1 MSLNLEVERL
11 LTRHG
16 QNPALVFPELPCI
29 MELRRMIRLF
39 SPTLY
44 QLLVRLSNIR
54 KE

>member
-1 MSLNLEVERL
+1 MSLYLQIERL

-16 QNPALVFPELPCI
+16 QNPALISPKMPCM

-44 QLLVRLSNIR
+44 QLLVRLSNLR